1 MSHPSLGKPPRSQT
15 AGFPVGAARLRE
27 SRSAVAA
34 RALEVAID
42 ADRSIRGRYD
52 DAGLRNLLRDTEVL
66 TERLAL
72 CVAGDDPYWLTEFAD
87 QTAPVFRRRGVP
99 MDDAIRLLEGI
110 RSAARGVLSPEE
122 QVPADKAIVGKEI
135 KIDPKT
141 GDVNA
146 LDITVE
152 QVKDNEETFLMGWPV
167 S

>member
-110 RSAARGVLSPEE
+110 RLAARGVLSPEE
-122 QVPADKAIVGKEI
+122 QVPADTAIDEASKVYRWYRQLA
-135 KIDPKT
+135 
-141 GDVNA
+141 GDARKKNSVLAA
-146 LDITVE
+146 LYKGI
-152 QVKDNEETFLMGWPV
+152 GW
-167 S
+167 